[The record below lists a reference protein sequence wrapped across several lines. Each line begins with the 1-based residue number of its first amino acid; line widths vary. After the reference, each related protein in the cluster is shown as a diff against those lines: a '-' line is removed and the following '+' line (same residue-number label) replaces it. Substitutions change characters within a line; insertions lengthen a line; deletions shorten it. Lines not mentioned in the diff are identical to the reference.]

1 MPAARGVGD
10 KGRDDRKF
18 FEALHYLTVHTITWR
33 ALPAEFG
40 SWNSIC
46 IRAHVVGGR
55 RKRGQD
61 GEALGR
67 SRGGFSTKIHLKT
80 DLDGYPIG
88 FHLTGGEASDSRNFE
103 VLLDLGPDVDPRAVV
118 ADKGY
123 VRRQIG
129 RRRKRGI
136 CPVIPYRSNTID
148 KPKFSAKVLYKARA
162 RIENVGKIKRFKHI
176 ALRCATNYA
185 SFLALVCGFI
195 LIKSVHTAL
204 DFSKPPLIDFTGQP
218 SAPTLNNSNFFM
230 SAETEAWSTSLRSRL
245 SEFFAKRSTILT
257 GFTAEVRMMPCCCW
271 RAGNQ
276 REYGR
281 WWLAPA
287 RRMAA
292 ACVGA
297 WHPRRAGTARRH
309 LRRQHV

>member
-1 MPAARGVGD
+1 MLTKMTEEDWVLVHEVFDACRSRRGD

-18 FEALHYLTVHTITWR
+18 LEALHYFTVHNITWR
-33 ALPAEFG
+33 GLPAEFG
-40 SWNSIC
+40 SWNSIWKRFWRLSRQRRVRNFLRSARLLE
-46 IRAHVVGGR
+46 RASASRADVRLDCHPRACVGGR

-123 VRRQIG
+123 DAKTIREAARN
-129 RRRKRGI
+129 RGI

-148 KPKFSAKVLYKARA
+148 KPKFFAKVLYKARA
-162 RIENVGKIKRFKHI
+162 RIEQMMGKIKRFKRI
-176 ALRCATNYA
+176 ALRCEKTARNYA

-195 LIKSVHTAL
+195 LIKSVHTA
-204 DFSKPPLIDFTGQP
+204 
-218 SAPTLNNSNFFM
+218 
-230 SAETEAWSTSLRSRL
+230 
-245 SEFFAKRSTILT
+245 
-257 GFTAEVRMMPCCCW
+257 
-271 RAGNQ
+271 
-276 REYGR
+276 
-281 WWLAPA
+281 
-287 RRMAA
+287 
-292 ACVGA
+292 
-297 WHPRRAGTARRH
+297 
-309 LRRQHV
+309 